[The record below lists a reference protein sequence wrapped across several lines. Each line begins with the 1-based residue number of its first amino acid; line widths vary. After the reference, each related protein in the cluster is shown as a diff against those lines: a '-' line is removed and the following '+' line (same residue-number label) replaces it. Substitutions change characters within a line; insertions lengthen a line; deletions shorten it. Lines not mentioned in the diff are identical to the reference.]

1 MTMESLREKIPDV
14 EYRLLIHKLSQQV
27 TEQDLA
33 ELKSVFKSRIPK
45 SKREKILKAIEL
57 FEILE
62 EIQFVREDDLGDLKE
77 LFDQMNKH
85 KLCEIVT
92 NYIRGCQ
99 TAESFAESAMRI
111 SNTAT
116 LVSGPSQK
124 GTNN

>member
-1 MTMESLREKIPDV
+1 MESLREKIPDV

-33 ELKSVFKSRIPK
+33 ELKSVFKSCIPK

-92 NYIRGCQ
+92 NYIRGCR
-99 TAESFAESAMRI
+99 TAESFAESAVRM

-116 LVSGPSQK
+116 LVADPGQK
-124 GTNN
+124 GTAN